1 MPDELLDIFKS
12 TCTRSGMTITKEAE
26 DEVLAYF
33 VQRCGMNLKTFAN
46 ARDIRNFYE
55 RAITKQ
61 ANRLANDPNITDAEL
76 TTLTLDDVKDI
87 ELN

>member
-12 TCTRSGMTITKEAE
+12 ICTKSGMQITKEAE
-26 DEVLAYF
+26 DAVLQF
-33 VQRCGMNLKTFAN
+33 FIERCGLNLKTFAN

-55 RAITKQ
+55 RAITNQ
-61 ANRLANDPNITDAEL
+61 ANRLAAIESPTNGQL
-76 TTLTLDDVKDI
+76 TTLTIDDVTGI